1 MVIAYL
7 GRPIGLEDHRFVRRD
22 GQRLP
27 LLKKTIILVGETK
40 IVLMLPFL
48 LHLRVHGVCSVG
60 EELGETLL
68 TLEGDGMNRC
78 KKRAGSGEKTN
89 RLSKFDRVLEFRG
102 GLCLIAMIGVLGRLC
117 HRCKNSKL
125 V

>member
-27 LLKKTIILVGETK
+27 LLKKTIIPVGETK
-40 IVLMLPFL
+40 IVLMLPPSL

-78 KKRAGSGEKTN
+78 KKRAGSGEKIN
-89 RLSKFDRVLEFRG
+89 RLSKFDRVPEF
-102 GLCLIAMIGVLGRLC
+102 
-117 HRCKNSKL
+117 
-125 V
+125 